1 MNHLPLRT
9 TFYHSTE
16 ESGMIMTVGKKLA
29 VGFSIMLL
37 LALIVGGFSLSR
49 MSSIN
54 SKVQEINT
62 SWMPGVESINN
73 INYLTEHAV
82 TSTLRLV
89 SGIGNKSD
97 NLSQRTDTVN
107 AVNNTF
113 DEYEKTIILADDR
126 KNFTE
131 LKTKWQSYLD
141 ESNKIID
148 FVNANDQKGAMTSS
162 GASKTLFDAMQT
174 NLDALVKINHDG
186 AAHAASVSTNIF
198 DSAVWAVSILIISA
212 ILIGIGA
219 MIFFIRIISKPLIL
233 VTDIIGKVANGDLT
247 VPAVIVRSKDEI
259 ADLGNSSNTMVNNL
273 RELIGNALKTSQ
285 NVAAASQQIS
295 ASTEEIASGSTSQAN
310 SAQAMT
316 ELFKDLSVAI
326 NSVAHGAEQAS
337 EISNRTKG
345 MAQEGGEVVRSSIAG
360 MQLVNE
366 QMSKLEEDSNKIGEI
381 IEVIDD
387 IAEQTNLLA
396 LNAAIEA
403 ARAGDQGRGFAVVAD
418 EVRKL
423 AERSGEATKQIT
435 TIIKGMQKNTQ
446 QSVKAVGDS
455 VLSSQKTGEAFGNIL
470 TMVNESADK
479 VTEIAAASEQ
489 QAAQSSEVLASIENI
504 SAATEEAAAAS
515 EETAATAQSLAQLA
529 EELNEAVQVFKIK

>member
-1 MNHLPLRT
+1 MEVLNLR
-9 TFYHSTE
+9 
-16 ESGMIMTVGKKLA
+16 MTVGRKLSF
-29 VGFSIMLL
+29 GFSILLLL
-37 LALIVGGFSLSR
+37 LAIVSGFSLLR

-54 SKVQEINT
+54 NKVQEINN

-73 INYLTEHAV
+73 INYLTEHVV

-97 NLSQRTDTVN
+97 NLSQRNDSINTVN
-107 AVNNTF
+107 KTF
-113 DEYEKTIILADDR
+113 DDYEKTISLADDR

-131 LKTKWQSYLD
+131 LKSKWQSYLA

-148 FVNANDQKGAMTSS
+148 FVNANDQKGAMASS

-174 NLDALVKINHDG
+174 NLDTLVKINHDG
-186 AAHAASVSTNIF
+186 AVQAANTSTSIF
-198 DSAVWAVSILIISA
+198 NSSIWTVALLILA
-212 ILIGIGA
+212 AFLIGIGT
-219 MIFFIRIISKPLIL
+219 MFFLVRIISKPLVL
-233 VTDIIGKVANGDLT
+233 VTDTIGKVAKGDLT
-247 VPAVIVRSKDEI
+247 VPAVNVKGKDEI
-259 ADLGNSSNTMVNNL
+259 ADLANSSNEMVHNL

-295 ASTEEIASGSTSQAN
+295 ASTEEIASGSASQAN
-310 SAQAMT
+310 AAQSMS
-316 ELFKDLSVAI
+316 ELFKELSAAI
-326 NSVAHGAEQAS
+326 NSVAQGAEQAA
-337 EISNRTKG
+337 ELSNQT
-345 MAQEGGEVVRSSIAG
+345 MAIAQDGGEVVRSSING
-360 MQLVNE
+360 MTRVNE

-403 ARAGDQGRGFAVVAD
+403 ARAGEQGRGFAVVAD

-435 TIIKGMQKNTQ
+435 TIIKGMQENTR

-455 VLSSQKTGEAFGNIL
+455 VLSSQKTGESFENIL
-470 TMVNESADK
+470 TMVNQSADK
-479 VTEIAAASEQ
+479 VSEIAAASEE
-489 QAAQSSEVLASIENI
+489 QAAQSSEVLSSIENI
-504 SAATEEAAAAS
+504 SAATQEAAAAS
-515 EETAATAQSLAQLA
+515 EETAATAQSLAQSA
-529 EELNEAVQVFKIK
+529 EELNVAVQVFKIQ